1 MCIRDRDGTYNVY
14 LISGTQAM
22 TTSTHDLSS
31 KINQKYRYNIKGK
44 TPTQINRELREKGVQ
59 GFVVKVGSNKVV
71 MKVLEEHKQS
81 NRECMR

>member
-1 MCIRDRDGTYNVY
+1 
-14 LISGTQAM
+14 M
-22 TTSTHDLSS
+22 TTSTYELSS
-31 KINQKYRYNIKGK
+31 TINQRYKYNTKGK
-44 TPTQINRELREKGVQ
+44 TPTEEQRELRQIGVK

>member
-1 MCIRDRDGTYNVY
+1 
-14 LISGTQAM
+14 M
-22 TTSTHDLSS
+22 TTSTYELSS
-31 KINQKYRYNIKGK
+31 TINQRYRYNTKGK
-44 TPTQINRELREKGVQ
+44 TPTQIQRELSDKGVK

>member
-1 MCIRDRDGTYNVY
+1 
-14 LISGTQAM
+14 M

>member
-1 MCIRDRDGTYNVY
+1 
-14 LISGTQAM
+14 M
-22 TTSTHDLSS
+22 TTSTYELSS
-31 KINQKYRYNIKGK
+31 TINQRYRYNTKGK

-81 NRECMR
+81 NRECMRCQ